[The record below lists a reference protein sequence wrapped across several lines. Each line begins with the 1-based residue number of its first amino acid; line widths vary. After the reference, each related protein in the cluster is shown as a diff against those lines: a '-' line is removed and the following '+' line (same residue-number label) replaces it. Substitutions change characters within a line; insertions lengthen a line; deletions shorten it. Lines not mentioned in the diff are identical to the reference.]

1 MWLSKKGAVNHYL
14 YFLTGYNNKPAN
26 VAGPLW
32 RAVLPHG
39 GELLHDQLVEP
50 FHPPGERG
58 GVQTPTSFMFGAIT
72 GILAG
77 HRHAR
82 LQVALPVS
90 IFAIYI
96 DVPAWPQSSSVH
108 KQAAN
113 LLSVVVASSKSSRH
127 NYLNEQHA
135 QAPPSG
141 CKELHCSVATLVS
154 M

>member
-1 MWLSKKGAVNHYL
+1 MWWCATASLVS
-14 YFLTGYNNKPAN
+14 FFMISSWSPSTRQAN
-26 VAGPLW
+26 VVVCRLLPASSSVPSPASSPVIVMRDFKSPYLTLTSPL
-32 RAVLPHG
+32 
-39 GELLHDQLVEP
+39 
-50 FHPPGERG
+50 
-58 GVQTPTSFMFGAIT
+58 
-72 GILAG
+72 
-77 HRHAR
+77 
-82 LQVALPVS
+82 S

-96 DVPAWPQSSSVH
+96 DVPAWPQSSVH